1 MHLTAI
7 ILVGGGSTRMGADK
21 AALIW
26 NGRRAVD
33 RLADLARRAGAELV
47 LTAGAGD
54 YGLVRIDDPAPD
66 GGPVAGIAA
75 GVAAARALGSD
86 RVLVLAVDAP
96 TASLDD
102 LRPLLASSTPGAAYE
117 GLNLPFVMDV
127 AAAPQEAGPG
137 WAVARLIQAAGLSR
151 LFCPPDAVAR
161 LEGANTPAERDQLLA
176 ALVAGESDE
185 KSGSA

>member
-7 ILVGGGSTRMGADK
+7 ILVGGGSTRMGVDK
-21 AALIW
+21 ATLVW

-33 RLADLARRAGAELV
+33 RIADVARRAGAERV
-47 LTAGAGD
+47 LTAGVGD
-54 YGLVRIDDPAPD
+54 YGLGRIDDSRPD
-66 GGPVAGIAA
+66 GGPVAGIVA

-117 GLNLPFVMDV
+117 GLNLPLVMDV
-127 AAAPQEAGPG
+127 ASAPQDAGPG
-137 WAVARLIQAAGLSR
+137 WAVARFIQAAGLSR
-151 LFCPPDAVAR
+151 LECPPEAAAR
-161 LEGANTPAERDQLLA
+161 LRGANTPAERDRLLA
-176 ALVAGESDE
+176 ALAASESDE
-185 KSGSA
+185 EGGSA